1 MNETELV
8 VSNLD
13 VECIIGVW
21 DHEKQ
26 TPQRIGVDVRLLFD
40 GSAAAQTDALS
51 STINY
56 AQLTDAVAFI
66 LQHGRF
72 ELLETASQ
80 MLWSYLML
88 GSLPSQTA
96 PSASFAEVILTKYD
110 ALPGPT
116 LAKITHRGERG
127 LYVSGKEVHAW
138 GTVDI
143 ARENERLGVY
153 RLNIAPGQTLPLHH
167 HEVMKEA
174 ELIIDPGL
182 MLVELDTGPK
192 QVEPGTVFRWS
203 SHHVHGYRNESEQ
216 WASILCID
224 SPPFI
229 PSDEVLWT
237 P

>member
-1 MNETELV
+1 MNQTELV

-21 DHEKQ
+21 DHEKL

-40 GSAAAQTDALS
+40 GSEAAQSDALAR
-51 STINY
+51 TINY
-56 AQLTDAVAFI
+56 AQLTQAITFI
-66 LQHGRF
+66 LQQGRF

-88 GSLPSQTA
+88 GALPSQTM
-96 PSASFAEVILTKYD
+96 PSATFAEISLTKYD

-116 LAKITHRGERG
+116 LARITHRGERANEQPAQ
-127 LYVSGKEVHAW
+127 EVHAW

-143 ARENERLGVY
+143 ARENQRLGVY

-174 ELIIDPGL
+174 EFIIDPGL
-182 MLVELDTGPK
+182 TLVELDTEPK

-203 SHHVHGYRNESEQ
+203 SHHVHGYRNESEE